1 MSLRQDGGTRDGVRR
16 AARNTNRLVQPEP
29 NLGTDSQQ
37 GLAIAGWNF
46 RYAGFPW
53 DGVPRCASGSNRGV
67 TRDCAL
73 RLARPTEIE
82 RNGVTDGERPCR
94 VARELG
100 ADPQDWCGTFEPVP
114 MEVWGDIQVDEGGAW
129 ITPKGPKLSHDS
141 VSGAEVW
148 V

>member
-67 TRDCAL
+67 TPRL
-73 RLARPTEIE
+73 RLTI
-82 RNGVTDGERPCR
+82 
-94 VARELG
+94 
-100 ADPQDWCGTFEPVP
+100 
-114 MEVWGDIQVDEGGAW
+114 
-129 ITPKGPKLSHDS
+129 GPPYED
-141 VSGAEVW
+141 
-148 V
+148 